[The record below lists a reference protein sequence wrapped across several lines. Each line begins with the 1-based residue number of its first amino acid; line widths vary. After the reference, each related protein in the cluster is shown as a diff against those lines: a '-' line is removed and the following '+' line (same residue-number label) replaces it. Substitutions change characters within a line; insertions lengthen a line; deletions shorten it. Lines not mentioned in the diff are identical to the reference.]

1 MMSVFRSSI
10 AALGVLLI
18 SVPAM
23 AQSAPIRIGPGGST
37 YSTEAD
43 AQSQLAR
50 QSTRITDLEAEIS
63 RLTGRIEQLEFRLT
77 SREQAYQ
84 DAMETNRQMDER
96 LIEMNGRMAE
106 LEQWMKTRP
115 PGANGRP
122 LPSDQR
128 VPGTGPRDLSGGP
141 AFGNFSEN
149 EDDPSA
155 MRTETRG
162 TFPMSD
168 TAAPVET
175 NSSTSGRRL
184 PEGTLGTL
192 PASRLPGQAGP
203 LFQLGKNRLL
213 NFDYAGAERAFT
225 QFLNEFGDEPEA
237 GEAHY
242 WLGEV
247 LYQQGDYAG
256 SARFLTTFVRDYT
269 DDPRRGEGVVKLARA
284 LREIGQEDTACQF
297 LSRLNQ
303 VDPDASERTIEA
315 ANVQRQ
321 LAGCN

>member
-1 MMSVFRSSI
+1 MSVVRSSI
-10 AALGVLLI
+10 AALSVLLI
-18 SVPAM
+18 SAPAL

-37 YSTEAD
+37 YTTDND
-43 AQSQLAR
+43 AQSQMAR

-84 DAMETNRQMDER
+84 DAMETNRQLDER
-96 LIEMNGRMAE
+96 LIELNSRMSG
-106 LEQWMKTRP
+106 LEQALKTPPTGSGALSPLTEDRE
-115 PGANGRP
+115 PGA
-122 LPSDQR
+122 
-128 VPGTGPRDLSGGP
+128 GPRDLSGGP
-141 AFGNFSEN
+141 AFGNFSELPDEASSGRN
-149 EDDPSA
+149 DTRRSFQTSDAEMTA
-155 MRTETRG
+155 ET
-162 TFPMSD
+162 S
-168 TAAPVET
+168 
-175 NSSTSGRRL
+175 SSTSGRRL

-269 DDPRRGEGVVKLARA
+269 GDPRRGEGVVKLARA

-303 VDPDASERTIEA
+303 VDPNASERTIEA